1 MIPSKRYDRAN
12 PEEFGISS
20 SRLERIQ
27 EWQENLVREERLPMT
42 ALTIV
47 RDGKTVYEC
56 VTGFQNVESKTPA
69 SPDTIYRMYSMTK
82 PIVSVAIM
90 MLFEM
95 GKLHISDPAHLYLG
109 EKWKKRN
116 MRVYVQNSYDAKTKH
131 YETRACERTITI
143 KHLLTHTSGITYGFD
158 VNGLSN
164 KVDKIFHDKLRSRKT
179 NLKEFVENLLPT
191 VPLMFQPGKH
201 WWYGFNTDVL
211 GRIVE
216 VVSGTDLETFLR
228 RFIFK
233 PLGMTKTSFTIH
245 HDPSHF
251 ASCYMR
257 KGQEIGMLAM
267 GKSKGNDRGLRNLDK
282 LLNEKEHMCNPLND
296 PNAPNFFQSGGGG
309 LCGTVQDYVRFC
321 ECIRNGGGIDGVRI
335 LSRKTVQFMLSNHLG
350 PYDMRDMQRGVPI
363 EGAYTE
369 MGEPGTGFG
378 LGFSVTVDE
387 TRSSYVISNG
397 SVGWGGAASTV
408 FWIDPKE
415 RLSVVFA
422 TQLRFRDD
430 LKLPIRALLSN
441 LIYASVIDGDAYYG
455 RRSRM

>member
-1 MIPSKRYDRAN
+1 
-12 PEEFGISS
+12 
-20 SRLERIQ
+20 
-27 EWQENLVREERLPMT
+27 MT

-56 VTGFQNVESKTPA
+56 VAGFQNVESQKPA
-69 SPDTIYRMYSMTK
+69 SSDTIYRMYSMTK

-95 GKLHISDPAHLYLG
+95 GKLHISDPAYLYLG

-116 MRVYVQNSYDAKTKH
+116 MRVYVQNSYDTKTKH

-228 RFIFK
+228 TWCSSSNV
-233 PLGMTKTSFTIH
+233 TK
-245 HDPSHF
+245 
-251 ASCYMR
+251 
-257 KGQEIGMLAM
+257 
-267 GKSKGNDRGLRNLDK
+267 N
-282 LLNEKEHMCNPLND
+282 
-296 PNAPNFFQSGGGG
+296 
-309 LCGTVQDYVRFC
+309 
-321 ECIRNGGGIDGVRI
+321 
-335 LSRKTVQFMLSNHLG
+335 
-350 PYDMRDMQRGVPI
+350 
-363 EGAYTE
+363 
-369 MGEPGTGFG
+369 
-378 LGFSVTVDE
+378 
-387 TRSSYVISNG
+387 
-397 SVGWGGAASTV
+397 
-408 FWIDPKE
+408 
-415 RLSVVFA
+415 
-422 TQLRFRDD
+422 
-430 LKLPIRALLSN
+430 
-441 LIYASVIDGDAYYG
+441 
-455 RRSRM
+455 

>member
-1 MIPSKRYDRAN
+1 MSKRYDAAN
-12 PEEFGISS
+12 PLGISS
-20 SRLERIQ
+20 SRLERIR
-27 EWQENLVREERLPMT
+27 EWQEKLVRDERLPMT

-56 VTGFQNVESKTPA
+56 VTGYSNVEEKKPA

-95 GKLHISDPAHLYLG
+95 GRLHISDPVHLYLG
-109 EKWKKRN
+109 EMWKKKN
-116 MRVYVQNSYDAKTKH
+116 MSVYVPNSYDMKTGNYDTGPCK
-131 YETRACERTITI
+131 RTITI
-143 KHLLTHTSGITYGFD
+143 KHLLTHTSGLTYGFD
-158 VNGLSN
+158 VHGLSN
-164 KVDKIFHDKLRSRKT
+164 KVDKIFHNIMRSRKT
-179 NLKEFVENLLPT
+179 NLEEFVEKLLPT
-191 VPLMFQPGKH
+191 VPLMFTPGTH

-216 VVSGTDLETFLR
+216 VVSGTDLETFLCKN
-228 RFIFK
+228 IFD
-233 PLGMTKTSFTIH
+233 PLGMNKTRFTVH
-245 HDPSHF
+245 HDRSHF

-257 KGQEIGMLAM
+257 KGQEIGMLAA
-267 GKSKGNDRGLRNLDK
+267 GKSQGNDRGLRNLDK
-282 LLNEKEHMCNPLND
+282 LLNEKEHMCNPLDD
-296 PNAPNFFQSGGGG
+296 PNAPNFFRSGGGG
-309 LCGTVQDYVRFC
+309 LCSTVSDYVRFC

-335 LSRKTVQFMLSNHLG
+335 LSRKTVQFMLCNHLG
-350 PYDMRDMQRGVPI
+350 PYDMVEMQKGVPI

-369 MGEPGTGFG
+369 MGERGMGFG
-378 LGFSVTVDE
+378 LGFSVMMDKTQC
-387 TRSSYVISNG
+387 SYLNSNG

-415 RLSVVFA
+415 KLSVVFA

-441 LIYASVIDGDAYYG
+441 LIYASIIDGDAYH
-455 RRSRM
+455 RSRM